1 MEGIDVSS
9 ANSLAVDERLLL
21 RSFMQVRKRSGPKI
35 EHSIQQLI
43 LVTMKIIDHSKEYIE
58 ICNLKNF

>member
-9 ANSLAVDERLLL
+9 ANSLAVDERLLQ

-35 EHSIQQLI
+35 ELSITTANI
-43 LVTMKIIDHSKEYIE
+43 GDHEDT
-58 ICNLKNF
+58 